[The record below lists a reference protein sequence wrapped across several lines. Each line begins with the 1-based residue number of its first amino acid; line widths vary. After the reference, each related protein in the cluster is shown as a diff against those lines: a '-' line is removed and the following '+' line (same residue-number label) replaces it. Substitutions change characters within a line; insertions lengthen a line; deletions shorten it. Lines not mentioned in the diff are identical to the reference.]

1 MYNVAIRRFCD
12 LQRDLPSKSRTHPSP
27 YIIIAMDVLCFC
39 GNFPGKNNSI
49 PTATGSLSCLH
60 IRTEQHNL
68 CNKGTATQK
77 GWTWRASLNSRH
89 EFMSP
94 GAAKISPRVLEECK
108 YIVRDLPLVIF
119 FKNHVQQE
127 RDQKMDDM
135 KMSRVL
141 KRGELRKLLTNS
153 CGQRSV
159 KL

>member
-77 GWTWRASLNSRH
+77 GWTRRASLNSRH

-94 GAAKISPRVLEECK
+94 GAAKISPRVLEEGK

-119 FKNHVQQE
+119 FLK
-127 RDQKMDDM
+127 
-135 KMSRVL
+135 SRTTREGPENGWYENVTGFE
-141 KRGELRKLLTNS
+141 KGWTPETTD
-153 CGQRSV
+153 
-159 KL
+159 

>member
-77 GWTWRASLNSRH
+77 GWTRRASLNSRH

-94 GAAKISPRVLEECK
+94 GAAKISPRVPEECK

-119 FKNHVQQE
+119 FK
-127 RDQKMDDM
+127 K
-135 KMSRVL
+135 SRTT
-141 KRGELRKLLTNS
+141 REGPEN
-153 CGQRSV
+153 G
-159 KL
+159 